1 MRTHVH
7 ADDDERERVMGQ
19 VGERPR
25 RGAFSR
31 ALSRLV
37 SSNEELESEQ
47 LQREVRQCGATP
59 LARCTDRSRVT
70 VSGTVSC
77 ITMQPRGTTRW
88 LQADLKDGSG
98 TLTLVWMGR
107 RSIPGIEPG
116 SRLKVDGRITTMDG
130 QRTMFNPRY
139 ELLAAAPQ

>member
-1 MRTHVH
+1 M
-7 ADDDERERVMGQ
+7 DQQ
-19 VGERPR
+19 VGERSR

-31 ALSRLV
+31 ALARLV

-59 LARCTDRSRVT
+59 LAECADRSRVT
-70 VSGTVSC
+70 ASGTVTC

-88 LQADLKDGSG
+88 LQVDLKDGSG

-116 SRLKVDGRITTMDG
+116 VRLKVEGRITTVEG
-130 QRTMFNPRY
+130 QRVMFNPRY
-139 ELLAAAPQ
+139 ELLSVAR

>member
-1 MRTHVH
+1 MARHT
-7 ADDDERERVMGQ
+7 AEGA
-19 VGERPR
+19 R

-31 ALSRLV
+31 ALSRLF
-37 SSNEELESEQ
+37 STNEELESEQ

-59 LARCTDRSRVT
+59 LVRCADRARVT

-88 LQADLKDGSG
+88 LQVDLKDGSG
-98 TLTLVWMGR
+98 TMTLVWMGR

-116 SRLKVDGRITTMDG
+116 VRLKVDGRITTMEG
-130 QRTMFNPRY
+130 GRVMFNPRY
-139 ELLAAAPQ
+139 ELLAPAA